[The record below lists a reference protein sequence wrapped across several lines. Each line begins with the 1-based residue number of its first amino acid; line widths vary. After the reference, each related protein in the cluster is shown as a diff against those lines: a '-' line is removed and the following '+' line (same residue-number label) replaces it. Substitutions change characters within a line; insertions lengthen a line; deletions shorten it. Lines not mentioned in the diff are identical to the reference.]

1 MRFKRIGST
10 SLSLLLG
17 ASALFVGAC
26 GKKDEVIKDGKTVN
40 VRMLKAGYGE
50 EFIYELKDAFENAY
64 KEEGYKV
71 NVLTPMSDM
80 RGNVALQEMARGNA
94 ATGVDLYIITDVKV
108 DQVGANGDYG
118 IIAED
123 IRESVYEKPAIGYD
137 GKEEERTVKEKIKD
151 DIEPYLV
158 DKNGVM
164 YGFNWSQ
171 STAGLVVNTRKLAK
185 YGITELPRTT
195 NEMFDVFE
203 KIYMGT
209 NGVENSYKTTTY
221 PVTYVSGMN
230 GYTACAFWT
239 WFSQYDPAGYQE
251 FLSMKDYETG
261 ADMIEDGYKVF
272 NSEALEEMLTLAY
285 RSMDQRIAA
294 NGSTTQ
300 TLDQAQAKIM
310 KDKNDA
316 IFMFNGDWMLN
327 EVKLNYRNYL
337 NDIEFINTPV
347 NSALGVKLF
356 CKAPYNLTEEKADEL
371 LSLIAKLTDERKT
384 VQEIVAEVKTATGV
398 DLSEDDALTVAT
410 ARGTVFARGIEHMA
424 YITKDSPNKEIAALL
439 LRMMASDDF
448 AKTFVKYANSATP
461 YANIESL
468 SEDVEYKFVRQAF
481 NIATNPYISS
491 ISSFY
496 SGIRSQLVNT
506 QLPGVTHIA
515 SSIYQQI
522 VSVYDGQGGKI
533 DGADISVYKTAA
545 NKMMYDSY
553 TLAQK
558 NWNEWLK
565 NAGLK

>member
-17 ASALFVGAC
+17 ASVLFVGAC

-94 ATGVDLYIITDVKV
+94 ATGVDLYIITDVKANE
-108 DQVGANGDYG
+108 VGANGDYG
-118 IIAED
+118 VLAED
-123 IRESVYEKPAIGYD
+123 IRESVYGKPAIRYD
-137 GKEEERTVKEKIKD
+137 GTEEDGTVGGKMKD
-151 DIEPYLV
+151 DIKPYLE
-158 DKNGVM
+158 DGNGVL

-171 STAGLVVNTRKLAK
+171 SSAGLVVNTRKLNK

-195 NEMFDVFE
+195 NEMFDIFE
-203 KIYMGT
+203 KIYLGT
-209 NGVENSYKTTTY
+209 NGIGNSVKTTTY
-221 PVTYVSGMN
+221 PVTYVSGMS
-230 GYTACAFWT
+230 GYTTCAFWT
-239 WFSQYDPAGYQE
+239 WFSQYDSAGYQE

-261 ADMIEDGYKVF
+261 ADMIEDGYEVF

-356 CKAPYNLTEEKADEL
+356 CKQPYNLSETEADEL
-371 LSLIAKLTDERKT
+371 LSLIANLADERKT
-384 VQEIVAEVKTATGV
+384 VQEIVAAVKTEMNV
-398 DLSEDDALTVAT
+398 DLSEADALTVAN
-410 ARGTVFARGIEHMA
+410 ARGTVFTRGVEHMA
-424 YITKDSPNKEIAALL
+424 YITKDSPNKNIAALL

-448 AKTFVKYANSATP
+448 AKTFAEYANTATP
-461 YANIESL
+461 YANIESIA
-468 SEDVEYKFVRQAF
+468 EAVDYKFVRQAF
-481 NIATNPYISS
+481 NISTHPYYSPITA
-491 ISSFY
+491 FQ
-496 SGIRSQLVNT
+496 SGIRAQLVST

-515 SSIYQQI
+515 STIYKEV
-522 VSVYDGQGGKI
+522 VSVYDGKGGKI
-533 DGADISVYKTAA
+533 ENAGLEVYRNAA
-545 NKMMYDSY
+545 NKMMTDSY
-553 TLAQK
+553 HFAAT
-558 NWNEWLK
+558 NWETWLK